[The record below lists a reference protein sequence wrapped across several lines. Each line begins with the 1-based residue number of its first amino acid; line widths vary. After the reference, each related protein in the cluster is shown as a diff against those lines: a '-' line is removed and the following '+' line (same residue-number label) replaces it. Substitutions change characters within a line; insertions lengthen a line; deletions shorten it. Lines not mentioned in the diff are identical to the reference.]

1 MQRYWILCIVCFLV
15 WCAVLSWL
23 HLCAVN
29 VKKRSSENLSSADIA
44 VVLGNAVNR
53 RGKPNPCLRSRVEA
67 GVRLYRQGRVGKLLM
82 SGGTDDDG
90 SNEAQTMRDMAV
102 EMGVPTEKIRLEEHS
117 ESTYENIV
125 LSVPKL
131 RDASEIIIVSDAFHL
146 ARASWLAKRYWQG
159 KTVELYASG
168 ACGDSM
174 LNYLRKLSR
183 EVLAWV
189 KAVALYS

>member
-1 MQRYWILCIVCFLV
+1 MQKYWILCIVCFLV

-23 HLCAVN
+23 HLSAAN

-67 GVRLYRQGRVGKLLM
+67 GVRLYRQGKVDELLM
-82 SGGTDDDG
+82 SGGTDGDG

-102 EMGVPTEKIRLEEHS
+102 EMGVPSEKIRLEEHS
-117 ESTYENIV
+117 KSTYENIL
-125 LSVPKL
+125 LSVPDL
-131 RDASEIIIVSDAFHL
+131 RDANEIIIVSDAFHL

-168 ACGDSM
+168 ACGDSTV
-174 LNYLRKLSR
+174 NYFRKLCT
-183 EVLAWV
+183 EVIAWV
-189 KAVALYS
+189 NAVSI